1 MSRISGDQILVLQ
14 NCWWLSGQGLP
25 VVYWPWLQLC
35 RHNCGSASFLSHLLT
50 SHWPKQVIRL
60 SLVLREGTGHC
71 ACSAVGEAGC
81 RERWRTGPLIQS
93 TMLGRSPRTAT
104 SAPNTPMRPSL
115 PSWLWIRP
123 ENVAIVYSH
132 VGTYRQSGW
141 RVSASVSNV
150 SSVWT
155 GGEATYTQGWYISVC
170 FVFVE
175 QNAVDWRTFIEQNW
189 FPLSS
194 KDWEV

>member
-81 RERWRTGPLIQS
+81 RERWRTGPFLQS

-104 SAPNTPMRPSL
+104 SALNTLMRRPSHL
-115 PSWLWIRP
+115 D
-123 ENVAIVYSH
+123 
-132 VGTYRQSGW
+132 SGSGLRMW
-141 RVSASVSNV
+141 
-150 SSVWT
+150 
-155 GGEATYTQGWYISVC
+155 
-170 FVFVE
+170 
-175 QNAVDWRTFIEQNW
+175 
-189 FPLSS
+189 PLSTAMWARTDRVVGES
-194 KDWEV
+194 QLQ